1 MKTSRMNL
9 MLSAS
14 ALALALALA
23 GCGGGGSSGSVNAPG
38 GGGGGG
44 ANTPT
49 DTGGDTP
56 MTQQAVVDAK
66 AVVDGLDADAKREV
80 VQMAH
85 RNYLMAAYD
94 EMMAAREAVAAL
106 KPDEDRTDAVLRED
120 EAEIAYAEAWDLRE
134 NMRDRADAKLRADA
148 IGPDGTPLTDRT
160 AAFMVDGGTLTEGSI
175 SPTVKFAVSENFPDA
190 RDLGDKFSGGHVWV
204 RNFGKYEDGDLHGQ
218 WVIPHTD
225 KQADRDAKFSDYYG
239 TSGEPSGSVTGD
251 TGFTWK
257 AWVPGVSSDGSA
269 ITIDSRADADTF
281 KLFDFDFTMDED
293 DAADGYTFTG
303 TFHGIPGK
311 LTCASGCTAPTFDA
325 MGMPVSIGEDWTFTP
340 TATGDALAKLDVA
353 AVKEDAEYLDFGVWG
368 TFAYPEL
375 VETREY
381 GVFAKASVPGN
392 SLTSLTGKA
401 EYKGMASGTYAK
413 KMENPDGMLEPTSYG
428 GFTATAVLTAQF
440 GTERTV
446 APIAQNAIMGTISDF
461 RDGGDPIDPDWEVT
475 LEWAKFDDTGVIG
488 DTTAGMTKA
497 AGSMTEGE
505 WTGAFLGGDGSGAPE
520 DHVMPSAVTGTFGA
534 HFTNGDVAGAFGAHK
549 Q

>member
-1 MKTSRMNL
+1 MKTSRMNR

-44 ANTPT
+44 ANPPT

-94 EMMAAREAVAAL
+94 EMMAARKAVDDL
-106 KPDEDRTDAVLRED
+106 EPDEDRTDAVLRED

-134 NMRDRADAKLRADA
+134 NMRDRADAKIRADA
-148 IGPDGTPLTDRT
+148 IGPDGTLLTDNART
-160 AAFMVDGGTLTEGSI
+160 AAFTVAGGTLTEVSD
-175 SPTVKFAVSENFPDA
+175 TDVKFRVSTNSPNA
-190 RDLGDKFSGGHVWV
+190 RYLGDKFSAAHVWV
-204 RNFGKYEDGDLHGQ
+204 RSFGEYEDGDLHGQ
-218 WVIPHTD
+218 WAIPHTD
-225 KQADRDAKFSDYYG
+225 KEADKPAKFSEYYASDG
-239 TSGEPSGSVTGD
+239 GQGGPVTGD

-257 AWVPGVSSDGSA
+257 AWAPGVSSDGSV
-269 ITIDSRADADTF
+269 ITIASNADADTF
-281 KLFDFDFTMDED
+281 KLFDFDFNMDENE
-293 DAADGYTFTG
+293 AADGYTFTG

-311 LTCASGCTAPTFDA
+311 LTCTSSCTTPSFDA

-353 AVKEDAEYLDFGVWG
+353 AVKEDAEYLDFGNWG

-381 GVFAKASVPGN
+381 GVFAKASVPGVA
-392 SLTSLTGKA
+392 LRQLEGKA

-440 GTERTV
+440 GEEDTV
-446 APIAQNAIMGTISDF
+446 APIAQNAVMGTISDF

-475 LEWAKFDDTGVIG
+475 LEWAKFDDIGVIG
-488 DTTAGMTKA
+488 GTTAGIDQ
-497 AGSMTEGE
+497 GRRQH
-505 WTGAFLGGDGSGAPE
+505 D
-520 DHVMPSAVTGTFGA
+520 
-534 HFTNGDVAGAFGAHK
+534 
-549 Q
+549 

>member
-1 MKTSRMNL
+1 MKTSRMNR

-38 GGGGGG
+38 GGGSGGSG
-44 ANTPT
+44 T

-106 KPDEDRTDAVLRED
+106 KPDEERTDAVLRED

-134 NMRDRADAKLRADA
+134 NMRDRAAAKIRADA
-148 IGPDGTPLTDRT
+148 IGPDGTLLTETERT
-160 AAFMVDGGTLTEGSI
+160 AAFTVKAGTLTEVSD
-175 SPTVKFAVSENFPDA
+175 TDVKFAVSTNSPNA
-190 RDLGDKFSGGHVWV
+190 RYLGDKFSAAHVWV
-204 RNFGKYEDGDLHGQ
+204 RSFGEYDNGDLHGQ
-218 WVIPHTD
+218 WAIPHTD
-225 KQADRDAKFSDYYG
+225 KEADKDAKFSEYYASDG
-239 TSGEPSGSVTGD
+239 GQGGPVTGD
-251 TGFTWK
+251 TGFEWK
-257 AWVPGVSSDGSA
+257 AWAPGVSSNGST
-269 ITIDSRADADTF
+269 ITIDSDATPDTF
-281 KLFDFDFTMDED
+281 KLFDFDFNMDEN

-340 TATGDALAKLDVA
+340 TATGDALAEVMVA
-353 AVKEDAEYLDFGVWG
+353 AVKEDAEYLDFGNWG

-381 GVFAKASVPGN
+381 GVFAKASVPGVA
-392 SLTSLTGKA
+392 LRQLVGKA

-440 GTERTV
+440 GQEDTV
-446 APIAQNAIMGTISDF
+446 APIAQNAVMGTISDF

-475 LEWAKFDDTGVIG
+475 LEWAKFDAEGVIG
-488 DTTAGMTKA
+488 DTPAGTTKA
-497 AGSMTEGE
+497 TGSMTEGE